1 MAKAPRRQNIK
12 HFPDSQ
18 CYQSKRTFSR
28 HLIPLD
34 LSCTSCLSLWSISR
48 VSITAK
54 RKVYYTVGT
63 IAHNGP
69 LFWLDVV
76 ERSLVKHIS
85 STIMSHPAISIPFYL
100 LPLLLFLL
108 NPPDSFSLL
117 SLRFFFFFSIIQP
130 SCREHFHLS
139 SRLALSKKTRFS
151 FRKYFGTERVMIRSS
166 VVFLPVPFQ
175 SA

>member
-1 MAKAPRRQNIK
+1 MARAPRRQNIK

-34 LSCTSCLSLWSISR
+34 LLLSCTSCLSLWSISR

-63 IAHNGP
+63 MAHNGP

-85 STIMSHPAISIPFYL
+85 STIMSHPAISILFYL

-108 NPPDSFSLL
+108 SPRTPLL
-117 SLRFFFFFSIIQP
+117 PLSFFFFII
-130 SCREHFHLS
+130 
-139 SRLALSKKTRFS
+139 
-151 FRKYFGTERVMIRSS
+151 
-166 VVFLPVPFQ
+166 
-175 SA
+175 